1 MARPHRTIVA
11 GLWHHV
17 THRGGAGAAIFPTP
31 DDRADFL
38 DVLAHSDGRFGLQ
51 AHAVSLLEA
60 SYHLLVFDAT
70 GQLGRAMRHINGVYT
85 QSTNRR
91 HGTEGAMFR
100 GRYHSRVVHDDAWL
114 LPVLRYIHMSPV
126 SAGLADD
133 PAAYPWA
140 SHAHYLA
147 DDPAPWLHTESI
159 LARFPNPAGLDAY
172 VRAPVPDAERA
183 VLAARS
189 SALGDPPPESPVAAS
204 QVALPD
210 SPPVRPGP
218 HRHDRPH
225 HRRRR
230 GALRRRQG
238 PRHRPPPRHGQ
249 PRPQRRAACSPWTSP
264 RTPSP
269 TSARRFDLS
278 AQSLASLASRQ
289 RKNLDGASQL
299 ARDVAAIRA
308 ALESP

>member
-210 SPPVRPGP
+210 SPPVSPG
-218 HRHDRPH
+218 RTVST
-225 HRRRR
+225 
-230 GALRRRQG
+230 ALIIDAVAAHYAVAKARVTS
-238 PRHRPPPRHGQ
+238 RHRGMANPARS
-249 PRPQRRAACSPWTSP
+249 AALLLAVDISKDPLAV
-264 RTPSP
+264 
-269 TSARRFDLS
+269 SARRFDVS

-289 RKNLDGASQL
+289 RKNLDGDSQL
-299 ARDVAAIRA
+299 AQDVATIRA
-308 ALESP
+308 ALETP